1 MTQTDQIILDALRF
15 ERDHWSSQ
23 LDSRRSGWRR
33 KNNPMR
39 EWAAKRVGE
48 LQEIIN
54 RMEPFE
60 GVTTASH
67 AAAPASADRT
77 LTECEPPFAL
87 RTSRELIG
95 AHPRG
100 LSRVTE

>member
-1 MTQTDQIILDALRF
+1 
-15 ERDHWSSQ
+15 
-23 LDSRRSGWRR
+23 
-33 KNNPMR
+33 MR

-67 AAAPASADRT
+67 AARRYQGKRAAV
-77 LTECEPPFAL
+77 
-87 RTSRELIG
+87 
-95 AHPRG
+95 G
-100 LSRVTE
+100 LKL